1 MARCLKGQER
11 VLLMPSNR
19 GVLRRIEPKADAT
32 LKAKRGQIMHVLAEK
47 VEESQELAFL
57 HEIGSR
63 IAAVDSFQS
72 ILQRILEFISDV
84 VRCDS
89 CFIYVLREERLVLS
103 ASKNPHSDLLNR
115 LDLAMGQGITGWV
128 AEHRQTVAITRNA
141 ATDSRFRRFNNLPE
155 DSFEAFLSVP
165 IVSRGKAIGVINV
178 QHRQTHH
185 HTEREI
191 RLITTIGYLVG
202 AELELARN
210 ESEKAEMQRNLET
223 RKLMER
229 AKGILQRQ
237 MRIDEEHAYLAL
249 QRLSRQ
255 KRKPMRAIAEA
266 IILNEELRSGI
277 A

>member
-1 MARCLKGQER
+1 VQVMAE
-11 VLLMPSNR
+11 
-19 GVLRRIEPKADAT
+19 RIEA
-32 LKAKRGQIMHVLAEK
+32 L
-47 VEESQELAFL
+47 QELEFL

-115 LDLAMGQGITGWV
+115 LALAMGQGITGWV
-128 AEHRQTVAITRNA
+128 AEHRQTVAITRDA
-141 ATDSRFRRFNNLPE
+141 ATDPRFLRFNNLPE

-165 IVSRGKAIGVINV
+165 IVSRGRAIGVINL
-178 QHRQTHH
+178 QHRQTHL

-191 RLITTIGYLVG
+191 HLITTIGYLVG

-210 ESEKAEMQRNLET
+210 ETEKAEMQRNLDT

-237 MRIDEEHAYLAL
+237 MRIDEENAYLTL

-255 KRKPMRAIAEA
+255 RRKPMRAIAEA
-266 IILNEELRSGI
+266 IILNEELRTGTL
-277 A
+277 